1 MKIDCMDR
9 PGLKRK
15 DFLGLFAECE
25 VCEYVVAR
33 RVFSLHRCR
42 PLGEDGLEIELPEVL
57 TDQE

>member
-1 MKIDCMDR
+1 MDR

-15 DFLGLFAECE
+15 DFLRLFAECE
-25 VCEYVVAR
+25 VCEYVVACQ
-33 RVFSLHRCR
+33 VFSLHPCW